1 MAKTTKDLLEFW
13 EDQMKLS
20 HMSSN
25 YFFRKSPSHYHM
37 MLLVMHAFKYE
48 EHLTVEELKTK
59 LFKTSRPKSALMI
72 NEACEKGFFFLEKA
86 SDDQRKKFI
95 KPSYLKKNLIIKDF
109 SHIRFKGVFYNPL
122 FNNWKFINNQNVN
135 YIFSAKLK

>member
-1 MAKTTKDLLEFW
+1 MKTTKELLNFW

-20 HMSSN
+20 HTSSN

-37 MLLVMHAFKYE
+37 MLLVMNAYKYNE
-48 EHLTVEELKTK
+48 NLTVEELKTK

-72 NEACEKGFFFLEKA
+72 NEACERGFFFLEKT

-95 KPSYLKKNLIIKDF
+95 KPSKDFIKEFEDYLKRLREISI
-109 SHIRFKGVFYNPL
+109 
-122 FNNWKFINNQNVN
+122 
-135 YIFSAKLK
+135 